1 MSDLRS
7 NIGRIKEL
15 KVLELQDKGFS
26 SRQIAKLAHVSL
38 RDVTKFIHRI
48 SNKKKSPSSTS
59 IHDEII
65 LEYRVNNLRHEVRDL
80 ELQRQNLKNEV
91 KDLCTQK
98 YHIQIQLRARQSE
111 LDSVKRNLEYER
123 FSKEIL
129 NDIYIEGE

>member
-1 MSDLRS
+1 
-7 NIGRIKEL
+7 
-15 KVLELQDKGFS
+15 
-26 SRQIAKLAHVSL
+26 
-38 RDVTKFIHRI
+38 
-48 SNKKKSPSSTS
+48 
-59 IHDEII
+59 
-65 LEYRVNNLRHEVRDL
+65 VRDL

-91 KDLCTQK
+91 KDLCAQK